1 LTSGRTGSG
10 MPMDAIGRIAEDR
23 IRRAMEEGA
32 FDNLPNAGKPLVF
45 EDESWTPADLRLA
58 YRVLR
63 NAGFLPPEVELRK
76 EILCLRDLIDTIDD
90 DAERLRKLRELDFK
104 LTRLGMMLRRPVS
117 LEDYEDRLT
126 ERLLGT

>member
-1 LTSGRTGSG
+1 

-117 LEDYEDRLT
+117 LDDYEDRLT